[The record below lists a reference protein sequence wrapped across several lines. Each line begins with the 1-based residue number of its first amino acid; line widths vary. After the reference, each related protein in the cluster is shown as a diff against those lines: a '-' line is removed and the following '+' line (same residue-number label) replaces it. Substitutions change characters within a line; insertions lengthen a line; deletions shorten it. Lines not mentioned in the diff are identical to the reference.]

1 MADLQQDNPAS
12 DAWRFNARVFLV
24 REWPYLL
31 VLSLAILGIAY
42 TSFAKTP
49 ITTYWIVLAPFI
61 GLVCVVTRW
70 RDAENREQRLHLI
83 WTQALH
89 WAAVLVAM
97 HLMFV
102 VDVSRMMNADA
113 SALAALTVLAL
124 GPLRLAFTS
133 QHGASVWSAPFWR
146 SGFQPSRGSSNQRY
160 FFCWLRLSSWRPLHH
175 FSGAADD
182 RLNIQRQHENE
193 TAALRDVA
201 GSAFINFAL
210 TQTRAHDSCEHS
222 LSTCSAKRRHS
233 AQVVHTHA

>member
-12 DAWRFNARVFLV
+12 DAWRFNPRVFLV
-24 REWPYLL
+24 KEWPYLL
-31 VLSLAILGIAY
+31 VLGLAILGIAY

-89 WAAVLVAM
+89 WGAVLVAM
-97 HLMFV
+97 RLMFV

-124 GPLRLAFTS
+124 GTFTAGVHIGAWRICLVRAVLALGVPAIAWLEQS
-133 QHGASVWSAPFWR
+133 ALLLLLVAVVVLAAIAPFFWR
-146 SGFQPSRGSSNQRY
+146 R
-160 FFCWLRLSSWRPLHH
+160 
-175 FSGAADD
+175 
-182 RLNIQRQHENE
+182 
-193 TAALRDVA
+193 
-201 GSAFINFAL
+201 
-210 TQTRAHDSCEHS
+210 
-222 LSTCSAKRRHS
+222 KRS
-233 AQVVHTHA
+233 AQHPAAT